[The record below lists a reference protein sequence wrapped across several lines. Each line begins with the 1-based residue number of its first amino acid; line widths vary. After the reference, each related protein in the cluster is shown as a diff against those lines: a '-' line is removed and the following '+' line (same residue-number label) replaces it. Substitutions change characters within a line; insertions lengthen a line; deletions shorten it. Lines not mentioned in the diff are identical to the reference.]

1 MSYKTQ
7 KSGISD
13 KNTKNICT
21 NQIKSLPLQR
31 KNIKIIRYEFAK
43 STFRGGIKI
52 TFMDSLIGRTKEV
65 DELKR
70 LYISKKSEFVAV
82 YGRRRVG
89 KTFLIDEA
97 LRGKITFRHA
107 GLSPIDESG
116 QSNNLKQQ
124 LLHFYQS
131 LQLHGMRK
139 SRCPKNWLE
148 AFFMLEQHLQ
158 QTDNGSRQ
166 VIFLD
171 ELPWM
176 DTPRSGFITA
186 LESFWNTWACHRQNI
201 MLVVCGSANSWM
213 IDNLVNNHGGLYGRT
228 TYEIKLSPFNLME
241 CELFY
246 KSRGIRMSRYDIA
259 QANMILGG
267 IPYYM
272 NYFQRAK
279 SLAQNIDELFFAKN
293 AKLNNEFTRLFQS
306 VFSNPEQMMR
316 IVRTLAMKRKGYT
329 REELATTAQITINGE
344 LTKWLNALVA
354 SDFIEKYVPFGE
366 SKRNIHYKLID
377 PFCLFYL
384 RFIEGQKEMDNEFWM
399 NNVLSPKINAW
410 RGYAFEDLCFRHVD
424 QIKRALQIGGI
435 SSTQSAWSVI
445 GDNEHEG
452 TQIDLLISRK
462 DNIVN
467 LCEMKFYSE
476 DFAVNKSYHQKLVHR
491 TNLLLQHLSR
501 KTAIHPI
508 LITTYGL
515 EYNEYSSDFMHTI
528 TLDDL
533 FV

>member
-1 MSYKTQ
+1 MSCKTQ

-65 DELKR
+65 DELKH

-246 KSRGIRMSRYDIA
+246 KSRGIRISRYDIA

-272 NYFQRAK
+272 NYFQRANK
-279 SLAQNIDELFFAKN
+279 V
-293 AKLNNEFTRLFQS
+293 KL
-306 VFSNPEQMMR
+306 
-316 IVRTLAMKRKGYT
+316 
-329 REELATTAQITINGE
+329 
-344 LTKWLNALVA
+344 
-354 SDFIEKYVPFGE
+354 
-366 SKRNIHYKLID
+366 
-377 PFCLFYL
+377 
-384 RFIEGQKEMDNEFWM
+384 
-399 NNVLSPKINAW
+399 
-410 RGYAFEDLCFRHVD
+410 
-424 QIKRALQIGGI
+424 
-435 SSTQSAWSVI
+435 
-445 GDNEHEG
+445 
-452 TQIDLLISRK
+452 
-462 DNIVN
+462 
-467 LCEMKFYSE
+467 
-476 DFAVNKSYHQKLVHR
+476 
-491 TNLLLQHLSR
+491 
-501 KTAIHPI
+501 
-508 LITTYGL
+508 
-515 EYNEYSSDFMHTI
+515 
-528 TLDDL
+528 
-533 FV
+533 

>member
-1 MSYKTQ
+1 MSCKTQ

-246 KSRGIRMSRYDIA
+246 KSREIRMSRYDIA

-329 REELATTAQITINGE
+329 REELATAAQITINGE

-384 RFIEGQKEMDNEFWM
+384 RFIEEKKEMDNEFWM

-476 DFAVNKSYHQKLVHR
+476 DFSVSKSYHQKLVHR

-515 EYNEYSSDFMHTI
+515 EYNEYSNDFMHTI

>member
-43 STFRGGIKI
+43 STFRGGIKV

-186 LESFWNTWACHRQNI
+186 LESFWNTWAFVMAFVQHRI
-201 MLVVCGSANSWM
+201 GKIFLKTKSTSSSANSM
-213 IDNLVNNHGGLYGRT
+213 V
-228 TYEIKLSPFNLME
+228 
-241 CELFY
+241 
-246 KSRGIRMSRYDIA
+246 SR
-259 QANMILGG
+259 
-267 IPYYM
+267 
-272 NYFQRAK
+272 
-279 SLAQNIDELFFAKN
+279 
-293 AKLNNEFTRLFQS
+293 
-306 VFSNPEQMMR
+306 
-316 IVRTLAMKRKGYT
+316 
-329 REELATTAQITINGE
+329 
-344 LTKWLNALVA
+344 
-354 SDFIEKYVPFGE
+354 
-366 SKRNIHYKLID
+366 
-377 PFCLFYL
+377 
-384 RFIEGQKEMDNEFWM
+384 
-399 NNVLSPKINAW
+399 
-410 RGYAFEDLCFRHVD
+410 
-424 QIKRALQIGGI
+424 
-435 SSTQSAWSVI
+435 
-445 GDNEHEG
+445 
-452 TQIDLLISRK
+452 
-462 DNIVN
+462 
-467 LCEMKFYSE
+467 
-476 DFAVNKSYHQKLVHR
+476 
-491 TNLLLQHLSR
+491 
-501 KTAIHPI
+501 
-508 LITTYGL
+508 
-515 EYNEYSSDFMHTI
+515 
-528 TLDDL
+528 
-533 FV
+533 